1 MLNLTPAGAF
11 TFLFG
16 VSTVLLLIYV
26 IYLSIFKILRPR
38 LAKFYS
44 DGDSLFYFGHLA
56 HMDRNKMLENFKN
69 LDDQEILRNLS
80 EQIFEVSRILN
91 TKTED
96 LHNSMNYL
104 YLSILSLLAFVLS
117 SRLL

>member
-1 MLNLTPAGAF
+1 
-11 TFLFG
+11 
-16 VSTVLLLIYV
+16 
-26 IYLSIFKILRPR
+26 
-38 LAKFYS
+38 
-44 DGDSLFYFGHLA
+44 
-56 HMDRNKMLENFKN
+56 MLENFKN